1 MKYINL
7 RVYYPDQYSEDVYVE
22 VADDVAEFL
31 EEQRPKEASATRK
44 KYRHKA
50 HYSLDA
56 GDGIENE
63 TLQRIL
69 AETQRDEQLKS
80 GSNWVGVHLIAY
92 FALQHYFINE
102 KRPVPRFMFLD
113 QPSQVYFPSE
123 LDEKKTDWNE
133 VHKMYQFII
142 DRTAELKG
150 QLQVIIVDHADLKK
164 NSFREFIRENWWPD
178 DNNLIPNDW
187 YMSE

>member
-1 MKYINL
+1 MKSINL

-69 AETQRDEQLKS
+69 AETQQDEQLRIELETAMTSLSATQHRRIHKHFYLGQSYTDIARDENIAVNSVKESILS
-80 GSNWVGVHLIAY
+80 GI
-92 FALQHYFINE
+92 E
-102 KRPVPRFMFLD
+102 K
-113 QPSQVYFPSE
+113 
-123 LDEKKTDWNE
+123 
-133 VHKMYQFII
+133 
-142 DRTAELKG
+142 
-150 QLQVIIVDHADLKK
+150 LKK
-164 NSFREFIRENWWPD
+164 YFC
-178 DNNLIPNDW
+178 
-187 YMSE
+187 

>member
-1 MKYINL
+1 MKSINL

-69 AETQRDEQLKS
+69 AETQQDEQLRTQLETAMASLSAIQRRRVYKHFYLGQSYTDIARNENIAVNSVKESILS
-80 GSNWVGVHLIAY
+80 GI
-92 FALQHYFINE
+92 E
-102 KRPVPRFMFLD
+102 
-113 QPSQVYFPSE
+113 
-123 LDEKKTDWNE
+123 T
-133 VHKMYQFII
+133 
-142 DRTAELKG
+142 
-150 QLQVIIVDHADLKK
+150 LKK
-164 NSFREFIRENWWPD
+164 YFC
-178 DNNLIPNDW
+178 
-187 YMSE
+187 

>member
-56 GDGIENE
+56 GDGIEHE
-63 TLQRIL
+63 TLQMIL
-69 AETQRDEQLKS
+69 MESQRDEQLRTELEAAMTFLSATQRRRIYKYFYLGKNYTDIAS
-80 GSNWVGVHLIAY
+80 GENVSVNSVKESIQSGI
-92 FALQHYFINE
+92 E
-102 KRPVPRFMFLD
+102 K
-113 QPSQVYFPSE
+113 
-123 LDEKKTDWNE
+123 
-133 VHKMYQFII
+133 
-142 DRTAELKG
+142 
-150 QLQVIIVDHADLKK
+150 LKK
-164 NSFREFIRENWWPD
+164 YFC
-178 DNNLIPNDW
+178 
-187 YMSE
+187 